1 MLQPGGYFFSDDRT
15 ERFMVRIVFALNC
28 LLCFLYPTVASAWG
42 YQGHEVVGSIADNLL
57 NANAKRQVADILK
70 IAKPELRTAGPW
82 ADCVKSVI
90 RHDDLTF
97 HYEVDPNHLEFEVPC
112 TSFNSSEERARMV
125 DYAKRN
131 WDTCSYTPDGFERG
145 CHNTFHFD
153 DIAVQRNG
161 FDRNFQGQNSHDL
174 VAAIGA
180 AIAVLSDKPMAPP
193 FPFSIKDKKEALL
206 LLAHFIG
213 DLHQPLHV
221 GAVYLDA
228 NGKRVDPDTAHQI
241 DPATETIGGN
251 AIQDQNLSLHH
262 EWDDIPT
269 DIGEAATSELLWDAK
284 SVPASQGRIEDWPAA
299 WASDSIL
306 VAHDAFAGL
315 TFKLTPPPAKL
326 KWTVAFDDHV
336 TYLRSMDAIKRKQLA
351 KGGARLAALLN
362 AIWP

>member
-1 MLQPGGYFFSDDRT
+1 
-15 ERFMVRIVFALNC
+15 MVRIVFALNC
-28 LLCFLYPTVASAWG
+28 LLCFLYPTVSSAWG

-82 ADCVKSVI
+82 ADCVKSVV

-112 TSFNSSEERARMV
+112 TPFNSSEERARMV

-221 GAVYLDA
+221 GSIYLDPD
-228 NGKRVDPDTAHQI
+228 GKPVDPDVGHKVDAT
-241 DPATETIGGN
+241 TETIGGN
-251 AIQDQNLSLHH
+251 AIDDQNINLHH

-269 DIGEAATSELLWDAK
+269 DIGEAATRELLQDAR
-284 SVPASQGRIEDWPAA
+284 SAPPSQGGIEDWPAA
-299 WASDSIL
+299 WASDSL
-306 VAHDAFAGL
+306 RVAHDAFAGL
-315 TFKLTPPPAKL
+315 TFKQTHSQPSSR
-326 KWTVAFDDHV
+326 WTVAFDDH
-336 TYLRSMDAIKRKQLA
+336 TAYLRTQDEIKRKQLA
-351 KGGARLAALLN
+351 KGGARLAELLN